1 MVLVDTSV
9 WVDFFQNP
17 SASRNATLEA
27 LIRGQNRVAI
37 CGIVLQEILQGI
49 RDRRSFERTRERLSF
64 LPFLDGGREVHLLA
78 ASLYRDL
85 RSVGITVPSTDVLIA
100 AIAIHH
106 NFQLMTGDKHFIDI
120 AVHSKLQL
128 LES

>member
-9 WVDFFQNP
+9 WVDFFRNP
-17 SASRNATLEA
+17 AADYNYRLEG

-49 RDRRSFERTRERLSF
+49 RDRESYQVTRQRLLF
-64 LPFLDGGREVHLLA
+64 LPFFEAGREVHLLA

-85 RSVGITVPSTDVLIA
+85 RKKGITVPSTDALIA
-100 AIAIHH
+100 AAAIHH
-106 NFQLMTGDKHFIDI
+106 GSPILSGDQHFVVI
-120 AVHSKLQL
+120 AANSQLQL
-128 LES
+128 FA

>member
-9 WVDFFQNP
+9 WVEFFRKP
-17 SASRNATLEA
+17 SASGSATLEA
-27 LIRGQNRVAI
+27 LIKGQNRVAI

-49 RDRRSFERTRERLSF
+49 RDRNSFETTRQRLLF
-64 LPFLDGGREVHLLA
+64 LPFLEAGREVHILA

-85 RSVGITVPSTDVLIA
+85 RRTGITVPSTDVLIA

-106 NFQLMTGDKHFIDI
+106 GFQLMSGDRHFLDI
-120 AVHSKLQL
+120 AAHPDLQL
-128 LES
+128 LA

>member
-9 WVDFFQNP
+9 WVDFFQN
-17 SASRNATLEA
+17 ASVSGNATLEG
-27 LIRGQNRVAI
+27 LIKGQNRVAI

-49 RDRRSFERTRERLSF
+49 RDLNSFETTRQRLSF
-64 LPFLDGGREVHLLA
+64 LPFLETGQEVHILA

-85 RSVGITVPSTDVLIA
+85 RRNGITVPSTDALIA

-106 NFQLMTGDKHFIDI
+106 GFQLMTGDKHFLDI
-120 AVHSKLQL
+120 AAHSNLQL
-128 LES
+128 LA